1 MGKKKTIVIDEK
13 TPLLFLAG
21 PMFIEL
27 FLNTMLNN
35 VDTIMLSRYNDY
47 AVGAIGNANT
57 IMFMMNILFNVIATA
72 TSVVVAQ
79 YLGAKRHDK
88 MNMIYTLAIAVNF
101 VVGLILSGTFCAAN
115 PLIMKFLH
123 VSPEMRP
130 YSMAYIYIVGGGGF
144 LLAVFNVMVQIMRC
158 NGYTKIG
165 MYVSFAI
172 NIINI
177 VGNYLFLYGPLSG
190 LGMGVEGVAIS
201 TVFARFVA
209 VIVVIAFFYA
219 TRTGKISLKLLRPFP
234 KRLLGKMIKIG
245 LPTAGE
251 NLTYNLYQTTLL
263 SFVNG
268 MGNDAVSARAY
279 CNTLISFAM
288 IFSNACAM
296 STQII
301 TGHLVGAGK
310 QEAAYKRVFR
320 TLRTSMPITIA
331 LASINAIL
339 CRYTLQLF
347 TDNENIIALGTTIMI
362 VDIFVEAGRCL
373 NMTFVSSLKAAGAYV
388 FPLLMGILCNWGLGL
403 TTGYAVGVLAGVGVW
418 GIYAGTAT
426 DECIRGLIV
435 MYYWYKKKWYG
446 KSVVDRKDALD
457 LDDEADGPLKVS
469 ESVETAEESVSES
482 AFTVE
487 ESPEESDE
495 FDCAIPAKRDLVK
508 HKSC

>member
-1 MGKKKTIVIDEK
+1 MTILNDKGWQMGKKKTINIDEK
-13 TPLLFLAG
+13 TSLLFLAG

-35 VDTIMLSRYNDY
+35 VDTIMLSHYNDY

-88 MNMIYTLAIAVNF
+88 MNMIYTLAIVVNF
-101 VVGLILSGTFCAAN
+101 VVGLVLSGTFCAVN
-115 PLIMKFLH
+115 PLIMKFLQ

-130 YSMAYIYIVGGGGF
+130 YSMIYIYIVGGGGF
-144 LLAVFNVMVQIMRC
+144 LIAVFNVMVQIMRC

-165 MYVSFAI
+165 MWITFGI

-177 VGNYLFLYGPLSG
+177 LVNYLFLYGPLAF
-190 LGMGVEGVAIS
+190 LDMGVQGVAIA
-201 TVFARFVA
+201 TVFSRFIA
-209 VIVVIAFFYA
+209 VIAIFVFFFA
-219 TRTGKISLKLLRPFP
+219 TKTGKISLRYLRPFP
-234 KRLLGKMIKIG
+234 RKLLVKMIKIG

-268 MGNDAVSARAY
+268 MGNDAVNARAY

-310 QEAAYKRVFR
+310 SEEAYKRVFR

-331 LASINAIL
+331 MASINAVL
-339 CRYTLQLF
+339 CRFTLQLF
-347 TDNENIIALGTTIMI
+347 TSNSNIIALGQMIML

-388 FPLLMGILCNWGLGL
+388 FPLIMGILCNWGLGL
-403 TTGYAVGVLAGVGVW
+403 VTGYTVGVVLSVGVA

-435 MYYWYKKKWYG
+435 MYYWYKKKWFG
-446 KSVVDRKDALD
+446 KSVVEKKDAL
-457 LDDEADGPLKVS
+457 
-469 ESVETAEESVSES
+469 ES
-482 AFTVE
+482 
-487 ESPEESDE
+487 
-495 FDCAIPAKRDLVK
+495 L
-508 HKSC
+508 

>member
-1 MGKKKTIVIDEK
+1 MYEGMVMGKKRSIVIDEK
-13 TPLLFLAG
+13 TPLLLLAG
-21 PMFIEL
+21 PMFFEL

-35 VDTIMLSRYNDY
+35 VDMLMLSHYDEY

-88 MNMIYTLAIAVNF
+88 MNMIYTLAVVVNF
-101 VVGLILSGTFCAAN
+101 VIGIVLSGVFCAAN
-115 PLIMKFLH
+115 PLIMNFLH

-130 YSMAYIYIVGGGGF
+130 YSMIYIYIVGGGGF
-144 LLAVFNVMVQIMRC
+144 LTAVFNVMVQILRC

-165 MYVSFAI
+165 MWVTLGINVI
-172 NIINI
+172 NIG
-177 VGNYLFLYGPLSG
+177 GNYLFLYGPLKP
-190 LGMGVEGVAIS
+190 LDLGVAGVGIS
-201 TVFARFVA
+201 TVAARAIA
-209 VIVVIAFFYA
+209 VIAVIAFFYI
-219 TRTGKISLKLLRPFP
+219 TRTGKISLRYLRPFP
-234 KRLLGKMIKIG
+234 GSLLMKMIKIG

-268 MGNDAVSARAY
+268 MGNDAVNARAY

-288 IFSNACAM
+288 IFSNASAM

-310 QEAAYKRVFR
+310 SEAAYKRVFK
-320 TLRTSMPITIA
+320 TLRTSLPITIA
-331 LASINAIL
+331 LAATNAII

-347 TDNENIIALGTTIMI
+347 TSNQHIIALGQMIMI
-362 VDIFVEAGRCL
+362 ADIFVEIGRCL
-373 NMTFVSSLKAAGAYV
+373 NMTFVSSLKAAGAYI
-388 FPLLMGILCNWGLGL
+388 FPLIMGILCNWGLGL
-403 TTGYAVGVLAGVGVW
+403 TTGYVVGVALGLGVA

-435 MYYWYKKKWYG
+435 MYYWYKKKWFG
-446 KSVVDRKDALD
+446 KSVVEKKDAL
-457 LDDEADGPLKVS
+457 EP
-469 ESVETAEESVSES
+469 ESGNE
-482 AFTVE
+482 
-487 ESPEESDE
+487 D
-495 FDCAIPAKRDLVK
+495 
-508 HKSC
+508 